1 MTYTIEACGKLG
13 DLLPQPL
20 TLQTDAQTVATLL
33 AEIGNRFPA
42 LQAEMLRTAV
52 ARGPTILDRTA
63 ELVEGDNLALIPPVG
78 GG

>member
-20 TLQTDAQTVATLL
+20 TLNSSARNVSELIAQISEQFPPVA
-33 AEIGNRFPA
+33 GDMP
-42 LQAEMLRTAV
+42 RTAI
-52 ARGPTILDRTA
+52 ARGANILDRQA
-63 ELVEGDNLALIPPVG
+63 ELCDGDTLALIPPVG